1 MYYVYVLKSR
11 DKFYVGYTSDLRRRV
26 SEHNSKSN
34 RSSTRGREW
43 RLIYYEAYL
52 SEKDARDR
60 ERKLKQRGQSKRRLF
75 ERISDSISKDC

>member
-1 MYYVYVLKSR
+1 MYYVYVLKSG
-11 DKFYVGYTSDLRRRV
+11 DKFYVGYTSDLKRRV
-26 SEHNSKSN
+26 SEHNSGIN
-34 RSSTRGREW
+34 RSTRGRKW

-75 ERISDSISKDC
+75 ERIPDSIAKEC